1 VSVDRLTKSPIF
13 VIASVA
19 LVAGVLYLGQAFFVP
34 LALALLLAFVLAPVV
49 SWIERIGLGRT
60 PAVIAVSVV
69 IALLLAGMVAVA
81 SRELVSLVAEV
92 PEYRENVVRKV
103 KSLRGPLGS
112 VERAADA
119 VTELEEEIASPA
131 AGERKAAKKPAP
143 KVEVVSSSG
152 LVSTL
157 GAFVGPLLDPLG
169 VIALVVVLAIF
180 MLLQHEDLRDRVIRL
195 AGGQDLSLTTHALD
209 DAGTRI
215 GRYLGM
221 QSLLSVI
228 HGSVIAGGLALI
240 GIPSAILWGV
250 LAAFMR
256 FVPYVGPW
264 IAAILPIA
272 VAVGAFDSW
281 TPAFLTIGLI
291 VTLELLSNNVLE
303 PWLFGSSVGLSPF
316 AIIVSA
322 VFWSW
327 LWGLPGLLLATPLS
341 ACLVVLGRYVPGLE
355 FLLVLLSDEPA
366 LEPDVRLYQ
375 RLLSRDFE
383 EAEAILRE
391 IREDDDLDPDFASDR
406 LVLPAL
412 RRLADSRARGTLSAD
427 LDAEVHTGFAELLE
441 ELAEETPESKENE
454 ADSAARPQVLCVP
467 ALGAS
472 DELASEWVARVLRE
486 RGTRAITVSSDSLL
500 DPGIPPALAVS
511 SLLVCISAL
520 TPAGERRARILAKR
534 LSALQP
540 GREIVIGAWAAPVQQ
555 ASDPQRRIARITEL
569 LDRIRI
575 RS

>member
-1 VSVDRLTKSPIF
+1 MDRLTKSPIF
-13 VIASVA
+13 VFASVA
-19 LVAGVLYLGQAFFVP
+19 LVAAVLYLGQAFFVP
-34 LALALLLAFVLAPVV
+34 LALAILLAFVLAPVV
-49 SWIERIGLGRT
+49 AWMERIGLGRT

-69 IALLLAGMVAVA
+69 IALLLAGMVGVA
-81 SRELVSLVAEV
+81 SRELVSLVREV
-92 PEYRENVVRKV
+92 PEYRENLVRKV

-119 VTELEEEIASPA
+119 VTDLEAEIATPA
-131 AGERKAAKKPAP
+131 SGERATTHKKPAP
-143 KVEVVSSSG
+143 KVEVVTSSG
-152 LVSTL
+152 LISTL

-169 VIALVVVLAIF
+169 LIALVVVLAIF

-195 AGGQDLSLTTHALD
+195 AGGKDLSLTTHALD

-221 QSLLSVI
+221 QSLLAAI
-228 HGSVIAGGLALI
+228 HGTVIAVGLVLI

-250 LAAFMR
+250 VSAFMR

-264 IAAILPIA
+264 IAALLPIA

-281 TPAFLTIGLI
+281 TPALLTIGLI
-291 VTLELLSNNVLE
+291 VVLELISNNVLE

-316 AIIVSA
+316 AVIVSA

-355 FLLVLLSDEPA
+355 FLVVLLSDEPA

-375 RLLSRDFE
+375 RLLARDLE
-383 EAEAILRE
+383 EAETILRDA
-391 IREDDDLDPDFASDR
+391 RENAADPDHASDH
-406 LVLPAL
+406 LILPAL
-412 RRLADSRARGTLSAD
+412 RRLAESRVRGTLAAD
-427 LDAEVHTGFAELLE
+427 LDKEVHEGFAELLE
-441 ELAEETPESKENE
+441 EFSEESPEWTVDATS
-454 ADSAARPQVLCVP
+454 SAARPQVLCVP

-472 DELASEWVARVLRE
+472 DELASDWVARVLRAA
-486 RGTRAITVSSDSLL
+486 GTRAITISGDSLL
-500 DPGIPPALAVS
+500 GPGVAPTLTAS
-511 SLLVCISAL
+511 SILVCISAL
-520 TPAGERRARILAKR
+520 TSAGERRARILAKR
-534 LSALQP
+534 LSVLAP
-540 GREIVIGAWAAPVQQ
+540 GREIVIGAWAAPVQE
-555 ASDPQRRIARITEL
+555 ASDPQRRIARMTEL
-569 LDRIRI
+569 RDRIRL

>member
-1 VSVDRLTKSPIF
+1 M
-13 VIASVA
+13 
-19 LVAGVLYLGQAFFVP
+19 LYLGQAFFVP
-34 LALALLLAFVLAPVV
+34 LALAILLAFVLAPVV
-49 SWIERIGLGRT
+49 SLMERIGLGRT
-60 PAVIAVSVV
+60 TSVITISVV
-69 IALLLAGMVAVA
+69 IALLLAAMVGVA
-81 SRELVSLVAEV
+81 SRELVSLVGEV
-92 PEYRENVVRKV
+92 PEYRENLVRKV

-119 VTELEEEIASPA
+119 VTELEAEIATPS
-131 AGERKAAKKPAP
+131 AGERKSSNKPAP

-152 LVSTL
+152 LITTL
-157 GAFVGPLLDPLG
+157 GVFVGPLLDPLG
-169 VIALVVVLAIF
+169 LIALVVVLTIF

-221 QSLLSVI
+221 QSLLAVF
-228 HGSVIAGGLALI
+228 HGTVIAGGLALI

-250 LAAFMR
+250 VAAFMR
-256 FVPYVGPW
+256 FVPYLGPW
-264 IAAILPIA
+264 IAAVLPIA

-281 TPAFLTIGLI
+281 TPALLTIGLI
-291 VTLELLSNNVLE
+291 VVLELVSNNVLE
-303 PWLFGSSVGLSPF
+303 PWLYGSSVGLSPF

-355 FLLVLLSDEPA
+355 FLVILLSDEPA

-375 RLLSRDFE
+375 RLLARDLE
-383 EAEAILRE
+383 EAETILRE
-391 IREDDDLDPDFASDR
+391 AREDEPDPDHVSDR
-406 LVLPAL
+406 LILPAL
-412 RRLADSRARGTLSAD
+412 RRLAESRVRGTLAAD
-427 LDAEVHTGFAELLE
+427 LDKEVHEGFAELLE
-441 ELAEETPESKENE
+441 EFADETSESKEN
-454 ADSAARPQVLCVP
+454 ATSSAARPQVLCVP

-472 DELASEWVARVLRE
+472 DELASDWVARVVRAT
-486 RGTRAITVSSDSLL
+486 GTRAITISADALL
-500 DPGIPPALAVS
+500 DPGVAPMLTAS
-511 SLLVCISAL
+511 SILVCISAL

-534 LSALQP
+534 LSVLAP
-540 GREIVIGAWAAPVQQ
+540 AREIVIGAWAAPVQE
-555 ASDPQRRIARITEL
+555 ASDPQRRIARLTEL
-569 LDRIRI
+569 RDRIRL